1 MCHYLHTIKRTQPL
15 TCRVL
20 QIIAIA
26 IFIIDRFFTQ
36 FEEKQYF
43 WSLRKFNFL
52 LTISNSIFNYLIL
65 FSTIL
70 STDTIC
76 CFISLVVCSL
86 YLVSLAIVVVD
97 IVIVGVA
104 SVVVVTYT
112 PYFPLGSCW
121 FDYTGQRLPR
131 MESRG

>member
-1 MCHYLHTIKRTQPL
+1 MIDFLRNSKKNY
-15 TCRVL
+15 
-20 QIIAIA
+20 
-26 IFIIDRFFTQ
+26 IFGLSESF
-36 FEEKQYF
+36 
-43 WSLRKFNFL
+43 SFL
-52 LTISNSIFNYLIL
+52 LTISNSIFNSYSSVL
-65 FSTIL
+65 FYQRIHL
-70 STDTIC
+70 VV
-76 CFISLVVCSL
+76 SLGQFVCSL

-131 MESRG
+131 MEARG